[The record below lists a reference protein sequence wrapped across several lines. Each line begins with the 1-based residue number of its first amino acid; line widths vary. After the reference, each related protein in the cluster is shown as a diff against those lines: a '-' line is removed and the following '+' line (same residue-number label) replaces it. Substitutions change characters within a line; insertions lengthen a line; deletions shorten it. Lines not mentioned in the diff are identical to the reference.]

1 MKKRTALSFQKGDW
15 AAVALVML
23 LAVGS
28 GILFWSRKEDG
39 QVVQIY
45 QDGQLVQEFSLAENR
60 TFEIGG
66 KYHNKIEIR
75 DGQAAVTESDCPG
88 EDCVHS
94 GWIGEAGHSVICLP
108 NRVEVRIAGG
118 DGLDFIVR

>member
-15 AAVALVML
+15 AAVALVLL

-28 GILFWSRKEDG
+28 GIFFWARKEDG

-45 QDGQLVQEFSLAENR
+45 QDGQLIQEFSLAEDR
-60 TFEIGG
+60 TFEVSG

-75 DGQAAVTESDCPG
+75 DGRAAVTESDCPG
-88 EDCVHS
+88 EDCVYS
-94 GWIGEAGHSVICLP
+94 GWIGEAGRSVICLP
-108 NRVEVRIAGG
+108 NRVEVRITGG